1 MFLVLQVESRQL
13 LNHIFKIDASN
24 DVVLI
29 LKELPRNVQS
39 HVLLCLYFAAFCCR
53 LFDVIKLAFE
63 ENFDGQTTNRRRVFF
78 RGIHL

>member
-1 MFLVLQVESRQL
+1 
-13 LNHIFKIDASN
+13 
-24 DVVLI
+24 
-29 LKELPRNVQS
+29 
-39 HVLLCLYFAAFCCR
+39 